1 MMATTWR
8 RLRAFSRRLVV
19 RVVLIAFLSI
29 CAIVLAK
36 LFGRLIPPGLSGLVG
51 ADAVD
56 RILSIIANSMLAVT
70 TFSLTIMVASR
81 RSVSSLWTPRAHQ
94 VMLQDTTTHTVLAT
108 FVGAYIYAIIVIV
121 LRQTQVFLGEE
132 LLVLFA
138 VTLGVVVLVLFAMV
152 RWILHLE
159 LLGSLIETAQRIE
172 DQAQSAYDLR
182 GKRAHL
188 GCSRLHLSNNLDG
201 LCEVKSEIDG
211 YFQQIYHETLGRK
224 AQACGADIYI
234 PVGIGSYVHRG
245 DVIAYVS
252 RDDEALRRAIRDCVV
267 IGTLR
272 NYEQDPGFGLTN
284 LTEIG
289 QRALSPG
296 VNDPGTAVD
305 MVRRITRVLHS
316 DFDAS
321 EDAGADE
328 GADEGEVQF
337 KHLHLLPLDRA
348 ALLHDTLGR
357 IGDLAGDQVEVIGAL
372 RQSLIALQSHQ
383 NADMGRAAQEVLDQ
397 LDRQAR
403 EDLRPDQ
410 AARLGI

>member
-1 MMATTWR
+1 
-8 RLRAFSRRLVV
+8 
-19 RVVLIAFLSI
+19 LSI

-121 LRQTQVFLGEE
+121 LRQTQVFQGEE

-182 GKRAHL
+182 GEQVHL
-188 GCSRLHLSNNLDG
+188 GCSQLHLSNNFDG
-201 LCEVKSEIDG
+201 FYEVKSELDG

-224 AQACGADIYI
+224 AQACGAEVYI
-234 PVGIGSYVHRG
+234 PLAIGSYVHRG
-245 DVIAYVS
+245 DVVAYIS
-252 RDDEALRRAIRDCVV
+252 RDEEGLNRAIRECLV

-316 DFDAS
+316 DFDVS
-321 EDAGADE
+321 ADQ
-328 GADEGEVQF
+328 GDDPREVRF

-357 IGDLAGDQVEVIGAL
+357 IGDLAGDQIEVIGAL
-372 RQSLIALQSHQ
+372 RQSLIALRSHQ

-397 LDRQAR
+397 LDRQAKK
-403 EDLRPDQ
+403 DLRADQ